1 MKNKE
6 TCFVCNYEADV
17 IEFIGN
23 NLYHV
28 KCSICGEYEIDNFFA
43 VKGIDQK
50 SDRYILS
57 SIIRNRTIQRIK
69 TVVDEDTI
77 DQFFDSIRIPTDPIE
92 KLDLMIYHLLDNTRI
107 GEIYKYN
114 FLKDYP
120 IFYCFDSSEFQYLA
134 NKGVELNYFEF
145 ETYPNYLRL
154 SIDGWKRVNDL
165 KSKRIDSNKAFVAMW
180 FDDDLK
186 DAWKNGLKPA
196 LEETGFD
203 PVKIDLIEHN
213 DDIND
218 RIISEIK
225 RSALLVAD
233 FTGNRGGVY
242 FEAGFAHGLGIPVI
256 WTCRKDHF
264 KNVHFDTEHYKHIV
278 WENSAD
284 LKEKLIN
291 RIEATIK

>member
-1 MKNKE
+1 MKDKKA
-6 TCFVCNYEADV
+6 CFVCNNEANV
-17 IEFIGN
+17 MEFIGN
-23 NLYHV
+23 QLYRV
-28 KCSICGEYEIDNFFA
+28 ECSICGEYEIDKFFA
-43 VKGIDQK
+43 IKRTYRKDE
-50 SDRYILS
+50 SYILS
-57 SIIRNRTIQRIK
+57 SIIRNRTIKGIY
-69 TVVDEDTI
+69 TVVDDHTI
-77 DQFFDSIRIPTDPIE
+77 DQLFDSTRIPVDPIE
-92 KLDLMIYHLLDNTRI
+92 KLDLIIYHLLDNTRI

-114 FLKDYP
+114 FLKDYS
-120 IFYCFDSSEFQYLA
+120 IFYCFDSSEFQFLA
-134 NKGVELNYFEF
+134 NKGVELNYFESQ
-145 ETYPNYLRL
+145 TYPNYLRL
-154 SIDGWKRVNDL
+154 GIDGWKRANEL
-165 KSKRIDSNKAFVAMW
+165 KSKRIVSNNAFVAMW
-180 FDDDLK
+180 FDDELK

-242 FEAGFAHGLGIPVI
+242 FEAGFAYGLGIPVI